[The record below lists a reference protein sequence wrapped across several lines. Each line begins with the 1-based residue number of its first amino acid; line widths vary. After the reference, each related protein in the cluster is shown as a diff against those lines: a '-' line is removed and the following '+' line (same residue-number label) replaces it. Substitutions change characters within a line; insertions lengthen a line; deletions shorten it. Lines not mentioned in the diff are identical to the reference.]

1 MDDDDTIEQIAAR
14 VKKSL
19 FLLINKVQLAKCE
32 ELKKAYALGTC
43 ALFSS
48 LWELG
53 TWLRWNGKKWESK
66 DLEAAVDEAYELF
79 KQMPDVREFFENYRN
94 QMK

>member
-1 MDDDDTIEQIAAR
+1 MDDDDDIEHIAAR
-14 VKKSL
+14 IKKSL
-19 FLLINKVQLAKCE
+19 ILQISRVKSAKCE
-32 ELKKAYALGTC
+32 ELKKAYAFGVC

-66 DLEAAVDEAYELF
+66 DLDAAVDEAYELF
-79 KQMPDVREFFENYRN
+79 EQMPDVREFFKNYRN